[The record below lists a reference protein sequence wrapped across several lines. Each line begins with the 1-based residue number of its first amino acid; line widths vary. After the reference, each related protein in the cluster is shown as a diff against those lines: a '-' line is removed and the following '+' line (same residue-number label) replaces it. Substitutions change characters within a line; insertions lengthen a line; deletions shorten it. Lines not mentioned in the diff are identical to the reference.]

1 MKSKA
6 IMLNKYGLNVGAAY
20 VEQSTLLEPNNF
32 IPSWEAGDEE
42 KKEVSNALRN
52 LREKYD
58 KIHKLVMEK
67 EAALQQLSVSQR
79 CRNLW

>member
-1 MKSKA
+1 MKSKT
-6 IMLNKYGLNVGAAY
+6 IMMNKYGLNVGAAY

-67 EAALQQLSVSQR
+67 EHAL
-79 CRNLW
+79 